1 MGIGVF
7 SLTVTFILGV
17 VFSGIL
23 VNRIRRKTPSNII
36 IKSNLEVSTNVT
48 VEDEPKAIPKK
59 PPKSKVGFLDTLRV
73 GVSGIKTRKLRSALS
88 ALGITIGIAAL
99 IGVLGLSASGS
110 ADLMKS
116 LDALG
121 TNLLTIRA
129 GEGFGQNQSELP
141 STAPKMIGRINP
153 VYEVSTVSKVTGS
166 VYRNDLIDDGRTKGI
181 AIFAVDLNLIRA
193 QRGTIN
199 EGSYLSEITA
209 KYPMVVLGS
218 VAAERLGI
226 NQVSTE
232 QKIWLGKKWFT
243 VVGILDPLPLAADLD
258 RGALI
263 GYDVANELLD
273 HDGNIDVI
281 YVRALPEYIED
292 VRSVMATTV
301 NPENPEEVQV
311 SRASDVLQARVAADN
326 TFTNLFIG
334 LGAVSLLV
342 GGIGIANVMVIAVIE
357 RRNEIGLRRA
367 LGATKFHIAT
377 QFITES
383 LSLSL
388 IGGAAGILSGILI
401 TSVYAATRDWA
412 IVVPLYSVTAGLLAS
427 LFIGGLA
434 GFYPA
439 IRAANMPPTEALRT
453 R

>member
-23 VNRIRRKTPSNII
+23 VNRIRRTTPSNII

-453 R
+453 M

>member
-1 MGIGVF
+1 VLRIILSNILASITASLMGIGVF

-23 VNRIRRKTPSNII
+23 VNRIRRTTPSNII

-334 LGAVSLLV
+334 
-342 GGIGIANVMVIAVIE
+342 
-357 RRNEIGLRRA
+357 
-367 LGATKFHIAT
+367 
-377 QFITES
+377 
-383 LSLSL
+383 
-388 IGGAAGILSGILI
+388 
-401 TSVYAATRDWA
+401 
-412 IVVPLYSVTAGLLAS
+412 
-427 LFIGGLA
+427 
-434 GFYPA
+434 
-439 IRAANMPPTEALRT
+439 
-453 R
+453 

>member
-23 VNRIRRKTPSNII
+23 VNRIRRTTPSNII

>member
-199 EGSYLSEITA
+199 EGSYLSDITA